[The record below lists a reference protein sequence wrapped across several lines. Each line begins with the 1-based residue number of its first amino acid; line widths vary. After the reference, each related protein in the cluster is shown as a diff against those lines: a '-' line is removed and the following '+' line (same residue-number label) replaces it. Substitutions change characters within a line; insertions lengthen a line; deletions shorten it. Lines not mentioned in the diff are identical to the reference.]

1 LRCSYHAAIS
11 QGMGTRGGD
20 CAGEPHVRQFGHD
33 FTRALGLTPRS
44 AATCGTAPETNVVFV
59 RRVHYRAHPRHNGR
73 IVRRLDNEDEIFT
86 ALEAGAAADGG
97 SGGLRVLNGLFSSM
111 TVTEQVAMVQEGC
124 LLVGAHGA
132 GLSHVLFAPDGVHML
147 ELQPPEFQRP
157 HFIAYTRWAGGAHHL
172 WALESAHPAVDAVVA
187 RIRDTAKVA
196 GASQG

>member
-1 LRCSYHAAIS
+1 
-11 QGMGTRGGD
+11 MGTRGGE
-20 CAGEPHVRQFGHD
+20 CGGEAHVRQFGHD
-33 FTRALGLTPRS
+33 FTRALGLTPRA

-73 IVRRLDNEDEIFT
+73 IVRRLDNEDEIFG
-86 ALEAGAAADGG
+86 ALEKSAAAAAADGSS

-157 HFIAYTRWAGGAHHL
+157 HFIAYTHWAGGVHHL
-172 WALESAHPAVDAVVA
+172 WALESAHPQVDAVVA
-187 RIRDTAKVA
+187 RIRETAKAA